1 MLLDPP
7 LRPGDIVRLKKNHA
21 CGNDSWQVL
30 LAGTDVRLKCIGC
43 GRVVL
48 LDRNKFSSKVQ
59 TKDQYSKRWQL
70 AFCSLEFPCGA
81 VYNCSAPVERRG
93 GMPPVTPA
101 P

>member
-48 LDRNKFSSKVQ
+48 LDRNKFSSRFKQ
-59 TKDQYSKRWQL
+59 RINIAKD
-70 AFCSLEFPCGA
+70 G
-81 VYNCSAPVERRG
+81 N
-93 GMPPVTPA
+93 
-101 P
+101 

>member
-30 LAGTDVRLKCIGC
+30 LAGTDVRLKCTGC

-48 LDRNKFSSKVQ
+48 LDRNKFSSRFKQ
-59 TKDQYSKRWQL
+59 RINIAKD
-70 AFCSLEFPCGA
+70 G
-81 VYNCSAPVERRG
+81 N
-93 GMPPVTPA
+93 
-101 P
+101 